1 MNNSRISIRNL
12 TVTAIMAAVSAV
24 LMYLEFSV
32 PLVPSFLKFDFSDL
46 PALITSFSLGPTWGV
61 IVELIKNVIH
71 LPLTHTSGAGELAN
85 FIIGSCLAFFAGAVY
100 KKHKNRR
107 GALIGVLVGALVA
120 TVASIPVNYF
130 ITYPVYAAVF
140 APMDVIIGMYS
151 AILPSA
157 NTLIKALLIFNAPF
171 TFIKGIL
178 CAAITFAVYKKLSP
192 IIKGI

>member
-1 MNNSRISIRNL
+1 MKNSKVNTRNL

-46 PALITSFSLGPTWGV
+46 PALITAFSLGPTWGV

-85 FIIGSCLAFFAGAVY
+85 FIIGACLAFFSGAVY

-107 GALIGVLVGALVA
+107 GALIGAFVGTLVA
-120 TVASIPVNYF
+120 TAISVPVNYF

-157 NTLIKALLIFNAPF
+157 DTLIKALLIFNAPF

-192 IIKGI
+192 VIKGK